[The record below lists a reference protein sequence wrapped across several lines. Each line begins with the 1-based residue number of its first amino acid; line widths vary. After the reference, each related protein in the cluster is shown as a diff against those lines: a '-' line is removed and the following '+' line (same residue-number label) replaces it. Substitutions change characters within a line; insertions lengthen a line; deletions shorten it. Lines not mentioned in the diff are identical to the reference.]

1 MADAASGLA
10 ASTAVQQCLTVVQL
24 LETLPR
30 VTRYRMKQ
38 LTELTGV
45 SRQVVHF
52 YIKKGLVPPPIR
64 RSRTSAE
71 YTDEHVA
78 RIREIRR
85 MREEQFLPLDAI
97 RAAIDS
103 RDDGYSPSQRVLIA
117 AVRRRFGGAIR
128 RPGQRATVAVAT
140 AARRTGVPAAEIR
153 DLVASGLIEHVE
165 DTPGRPRISR
175 EDLWLV
181 ELWAELSA
189 IGFGTADGFRPTD
202 VRIYQRAVD
211 ELVRSEVELITA
223 RLAMRPP
230 EQLAQQIERA
240 LPLMTALLGQL
251 HDRAVRRFLAT
262 RAADSDGPRD
272 IVK

>member
-1 MADAASGLA
+1 
-10 ASTAVQQCLTVVQL
+10 
-24 LETLPR
+24 
-30 VTRYRMKQ
+30 MKQ
-38 LTELTGV
+38 LTQLTGV

-85 MREEQFLPLDAI
+85 MRDEQFLPLDAI

-103 RDDGYSPSQRVLIA
+103 RDDGYSPSQRLLIA
-117 AVRRRFGGAIR
+117 AVRRRFGGALR
-128 RPGQRATVAVAT
+128 RPGQRATVAVST
-140 AARRTGVPAAEIR
+140 VARRTGVAAAEIR
-153 DLVASGLIEHVE
+153 DLVAAGLIDRVE
-165 DTPGRPRISR
+165 DAPGRERIAR
-175 EDLWLV
+175 EDVWLV

-189 IGFGTADGFRPTD
+189 IGFGKADGFRPTD
-202 VRIYQRAVD
+202 VIMYQQAVE
-211 ELVRSEVELITA
+211 ELVRQEVSLITTQ
-223 RLAMRPP
+223 LVERPP

-240 LPLMTALLGQL
+240 LPLMTSLLGHL

-262 RAADSDGPRD
+262 RAADSERLSPT
-272 IVK
+272 VK